1 MTSPANPPAQAA
13 DLLPSA
19 VLLVSADGV
28 ISYMNTAAE
37 TLFEQSA
44 RRLTGEH
51 LVHAGPWGVA
61 AAGMAQR
68 AMREEREVLAHD
80 VRIDFDT
87 DTRRAAID
95 AAPFGGGACIAI
107 RPWPEAGAVARGD
120 RAANAAAGFGR
131 MLSHELKN
139 PMAGARGAAQ
149 LIAAISDG
157 ETAELAA
164 LIMAELDRALRIA
177 ERWSKVGDIAPQ
189 SFSPFSLNAVASEAV
204 RSMAAGA
211 GKGLALAEYYDP
223 SLPDAFGDRDL
234 VLQAVLNL
242 LINAAEALSGQE
254 EAAIE
259 LTTRYRTARPGG
271 VAPDARLQIE
281 ITDNGPG
288 VPEALGES
296 IFSPFV
302 TGKPAGEG
310 LGLALVSRIAELHG
324 GGLEYESRPGR
335 TVFRIYLREE
345 GA

>member
-1 MTSPANPPAQAA
+1 MSQPEPSTAQIA

-19 VLLVSADGV
+19 VLLTDANGMVTYVNA
-28 ISYMNTAAE
+28 AAE
-37 TLFEQSA
+37 AILERSA
-44 RRLTGEH
+44 RRLEGEM
-51 LVHAGPWGVA
+51 LGSLGPWGQAALNVA
-61 AAGMAQR
+61 RR
-68 AMREEREVLAHD
+68 AMAEERAVFAHD
-80 VRIDFDT
+80 VRIDLLS

-95 AAPFGGGACIAI
+95 AAPLGDGACIAI
-107 RPWPEAGAVARGD
+107 RLWPEAGGVARGD

-149 LIAAISDG
+149 LIASSNDA
-157 ETAELAA
+157 ETAEMAT

-189 SFSPFSLNAVASEAV
+189 PSAPFSLNEVVSEAL
-204 RSMAAGA
+204 RSMAAA
-211 GKGLALAEYYDP
+211 SGKGIALSEDYDP

-242 LINAAEALSGQE
+242 LVNAAEALAGQTSGQ
-254 EAAIE
+254 IE
-259 LTTRYRTARPGG
+259 VTTRYRMSRPGG
-271 VAPDARLQIE
+271 VAPDARLQVDIA
-281 ITDNGPG
+281 DNGPG
-288 VPEALGES
+288 VPEELGES

-324 GGLEYESRPGR
+324 GGLEFESRPGR